1 MYSVFGRSSKQQK
14 RLILWCILLLLE
26 LRTKKDME
34 AAKEISNKETSN
46 RIYPKAKYFFFS
58 RYSNTA
64 VSQTS
69 APILPNID
77 CCAKYFMNI

>member
-1 MYSVFGRSSKQQK
+1 MYNVFGRSSKQHK
-14 RLILWCILLLLE
+14 ILILWCILLLLE

-34 AAKEISNKETSN
+34 AAKEISNKETSS
-46 RIYPKAKYFFFS
+46 RIYPKANFFFS